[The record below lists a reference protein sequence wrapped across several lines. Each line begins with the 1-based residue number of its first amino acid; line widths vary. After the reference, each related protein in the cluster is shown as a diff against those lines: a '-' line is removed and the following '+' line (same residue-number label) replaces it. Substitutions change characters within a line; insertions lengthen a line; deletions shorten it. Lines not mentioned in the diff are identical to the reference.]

1 MAYKAQSVSLQYVQK
16 YGPELER
23 AVTRA
28 LGWSGGRLEY
38 YAMRGTRTSYDLQV
52 DAYWPDATTPRAFV
66 SVTYCRPDKPGH
78 SNENKLQLKLGEL
91 LLLKARYPQIRS
103 VLVVGGN
110 EKTWLPYVLQA
121 FEFFFDKTIFAWRD
135 SFDDEIAAIA
145 KKPDGIVLKHVDA
158 WTTLAR
164 EWSNQ
169 RLWTEAPIRSSL
181 RRAIWEE
188 VSEIGREGDLPE
200 QITNPIF
207 RHCMQAAFETHKASR
222 GRNGKEWNSYME
234 EDWDGLWQSRS
245 YFNPA
250 EAAIELCLLAG
261 HFAYEGGLAKDVEVP
276 SVIHHLGGEHV
287 DNTKV
292 GEDFVLYSRKLSQPV
307 LIQSKST
314 GGGKEDHGKNIQN
327 RTKEQLARSLFYRGA
342 ITKSGSVVLRPKDFF
357 WISVLDGD
365 WGVTRRTPLKYIHM
379 LQWAGYDTLM
389 PADSLVDEDLIPL
402 RSTENP
408 LVRKL
413 TELDCLT
420 DLATFN
426 REWAGWRNARRKTPG

>member
-38 YAMRGTRTSYDLQV
+38 FRTPNSRTSYDLQV
-52 DAYWPDATTPRAFV
+52 DAYWPEARNPRAFV
-66 SVTYCRPDKPGH
+66 SVTYTRPDKPGH

-91 LLLKARYPQIRS
+91 MLLKGRYPDIRS
-103 VLVVGGN
+103 ILVVGGN

-121 FEFFFDKTIFAWRD
+121 FDFFFDETVFAWRE
-135 SFDDEIAAIA
+135 SFDDEIATVGQKPNEIA
-145 KKPDGIVLKHVDA
+145 LKHVDA
-158 WTTLAR
+158 WTTVAR
-164 EWSNQ
+164 EWST
-169 RLWTEAPIRSSL
+169 RKLWTDAPIRSAL
-181 RRAIWEE
+181 RRSMWEQ
-188 VSEIGREGDLPE
+188 VSETGREGDLPE

-207 RHCMQAAFETHKASR
+207 RHCMQAAFETHKSSR

-234 EDWDGLWQSRS
+234 EDWDSLWQSRS

-250 EAAIELCLLAG
+250 EAAIELCLRAG
-261 HFAYEGGLAKDVEVP
+261 NFAYEGGLAKDVEVP

-292 GEDFVLYSRKLSQPV
+292 GEDFVLYSKKLNQPV

-342 ITKSGSVVLRPKDFF
+342 ITSSGSVVLRPKDFF
-357 WISVLDGD
+357 WITVLDGD
-365 WGVTRRTPLKYIHM
+365 WGVTRKTPLKYIHM
-379 LQWAGYDTLM
+379 LQWAGYDVLI

-402 RSTENP
+402 RAANNP
-408 LVRKL
+408 LIKNL
-413 TELDCLT
+413 SELDCLT
-420 DLATFN
+420 DVETFK
-426 REWAGWRNARRKTPG
+426 REWGRWRSARKKG